1 MFLKHSLVSYKNRPA
16 LIIDNGPDLQI
27 ELEDGRTQK
36 VRSKDVILIHPG
48 PLLSLAHLVAQSG
61 DAEASL
67 LCLDRADIRDF
78 MHCVS
83 QMAEDIEPGRKW
95 RQAMSRFMGELLRH
109 MPVFNACMEAFRA
122 GIIWEMHREYLEGL
136 E

>member
-48 PLLSLAHLVAQSG
+48 PLLSLAHL
-61 DAEASL
+61 
-67 LCLDRADIRDF
+67 
-78 MHCVS
+78 
-83 QMAEDIEPGRKW
+83 
-95 RQAMSRFMGELLRH
+95 
-109 MPVFNACMEAFRA
+109 
-122 GIIWEMHREYLEGL
+122 
-136 E
+136 